1 MSLTRLKYGIETDPR
16 DRHNDSSGIGW
27 IVVAVIV
34 IAAISFVFTVL
45 GRISSSDDVPVPSQK
60 APIINNDVKKKTDI
74 KIETAPVEIGSLEG
88 RSPKMRSLL
97 MRLEKCAEAGEL
109 EMQISTI
116 DEIRAIRGADAADVS
131 EELLPRLGQ
140 LNLSWLFDKHNPQW
154 VATVTVKSGDTASRI
169 AKEHG
174 STLASFK
181 KLNSLS
187 DVSKL
192 VVGRQVKVMNH
203 PRFYLVLRKRL
214 RTVDLYLNGKIFKR
228 YFLLG
233 DSDDIKINPGDYKTP
248 ANLTDYFNRSSIN
261 LKEDDMKELDM
272 LVPRDSRFNV
282 SSS

>member
-1 MSLTRLKYGIETDPR
+1 MDGCYKV
-16 DRHNDSSGIGW
+16 DS
-27 IVVAVIV
+27 
-34 IAAISFVFTVL
+34 
-45 GRISSSDDVPVPSQK
+45 PS
-60 APIINNDVKKKTDI
+60 VY
-74 KIETAPVEIGSLEG
+74 
-88 RSPKMRSLL
+88 SPK
-97 MRLEKCAEAGEL
+97 
-109 EMQISTI
+109 I
-116 DEIRAIRGADAADVS
+116 
-131 EELLPRLGQ
+131 
-140 LNLSWLFDKHNPQW
+140 LSSP
-154 VATVTVKSGDTASRI
+154 KSGDTASRN

-272 LVPRDSRFNV
+272 LVPRNSRFNV